1 MFKFN
6 NKDNHAD
13 TESSTLEK
21 LREGNN
27 LPMRLDIMDYLNKA
41 ETQKVQPEHPSQPT
55 PVPTVQPALVAA
67 PAVQPATEL
76 DAVYKSKYLKYKGKY
91 LSLMRKS
98 NMKGGSSKVTPI
110 LTLKL
115 YKSDRCGFCTSF
127 MPAWKE
133 AQTTYKKDSEIEFI
147 TLDADN
153 DRELINNANI
163 QGFPTVH
170 ILSHKGDLEE
180 YNGDRTHKGLVT
192 RIEELLKS
200 YKI

>member
-1 MFKFN
+1 MST
-6 NKDNHAD
+6 DS
-13 TESSTLEK
+13 TTLEA

-27 LPMRLDIMDYLNKA
+27 LAMR
-41 ETQKVQPEHPSQPT
+41 V
-55 PVPTVQPALVAA
+55 ALMKDLSKTT
-67 PAVQPATEL
+67 QPATQPAPQPAAQPAESVQDL
-76 DAVYKSKYLKYKGKY
+76 AQDAIYKSKYLKYKGKY
-91 LSLMRKS
+91 LALIRNH
-98 NMKGGSSKVTPI
+98 NMTGGSSKVTPI

-127 MPAWKE
+127 MPAWE
-133 AQTTYKKDSEIEFI
+133 ETQTAYEQDSEIKFI

-180 YNGDRTHKGLVT
+180 YNGERTHKGLVT